1 MPTLISGSYTTVDSN
16 PVILKLP
23 FIPSFFEVWVQGN
36 SAGNVWTSTNGAI
49 KRAVYQ
55 QTMPAGSAL
64 CQAGS
69 ATGDISTYLSSN
81 GITPI
86 TALPYL
92 GPVVAGTGV
101 TSANP
106 GVITITPNNAFSS
119 GSLVQFPT
127 ATGAAQLTLFPWIV
141 NQVTANTY
149 NLGVTGN
156 LFNTSIFPA
165 ATAITAQQLFYPNAF
180 NPTIGYITGI
190 SLGNTTTISTSY
202 PLNLQINNT
211 VTLIIPSPWG
221 STSLNGLF
229 GKVTQVINPLQFVLN
244 INSSSAS
251 QFTFPTNAQ
260 ALSGVTPAQV
270 IPFGDFYNQNNLAS
284 YNNTYSGIAIGNSS
298 TAGSAILNGPNN
310 FFIWRGELDDYAY
323 TSTFN

>member
-127 ATGAAQLTLFPWIV
+127 DTHVLSFLA
-141 NQVTANTY
+141 
-149 NLGVTGN
+149 
-156 LFNTSIFPA
+156 SIA
-165 ATAITAQQLFYPNAF
+165 SIL
-180 NPTIGYITGI
+180 
-190 SLGNTTTISTSY
+190 
-202 PLNLQINNT
+202 
-211 VTLIIPSPWG
+211 VELII
-221 STSLNGLF
+221 T
-229 GKVTQVINPLQFVLN
+229 
-244 INSSSAS
+244 
-251 QFTFPTNAQ
+251 
-260 ALSGVTPAQV
+260 LSE
-270 IPFGDFYNQNNLAS
+270 ICM
-284 YNNTYSGIAIGNSS
+284 
-298 TAGSAILNGPNN
+298 SAIICPLIYLLV
-310 FFIWRGELDDYAY
+310 F
-323 TSTFN
+323 